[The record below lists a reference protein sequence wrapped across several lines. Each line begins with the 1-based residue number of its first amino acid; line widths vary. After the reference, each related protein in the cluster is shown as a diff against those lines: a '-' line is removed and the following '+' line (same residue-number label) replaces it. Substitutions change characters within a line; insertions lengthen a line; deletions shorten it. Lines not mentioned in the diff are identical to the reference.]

1 MTEVKGLISVAQG
14 EGLNFGNYELDT
26 KTKVSDFEYMGDTYK
41 VKSFK
46 ELTKLEKNELFV
58 YESVPGTVV
67 TDFVMEAN
75 DVSFKVEGYTDTQ
88 IVIGLEPETEYKVM
102 VDGVTTGFVNTNLGG
117 KLVFSTPCT
126 DKAQEVKIFKI
137 NK

>member
-46 ELTKLEKNELFV
+46 ELTKLE
-58 YESVPGTVV
+58 
-67 TDFVMEAN
+67 
-75 DVSFKVEGYTDTQ
+75 
-88 IVIGLEPETEYKVM
+88 
-102 VDGVTTGFVNTNLGG
+102 
-117 KLVFSTPCT
+117 
-126 DKAQEVKIFKI
+126 
-137 NK
+137 

>member
-1 MTEVKGLISVAQG
+1 
-14 EGLNFGNYELDT
+14 
-26 KTKVSDFEYMGDTYK
+26 
-41 VKSFK
+41 
-46 ELTKLEKNELFV
+46 
-58 YESVPGTVV
+58 
-67 TDFVMEAN
+67 MEAN

-88 IVIGLEPETEYKVM
+88 IAIGLEPETEYKVM

-126 DKAQEVKIFKI
+126 DKAQEVKIFRI

>member
-1 MTEVKGLISVAQG
+1 MTEVKGLISIS
-14 EGLNFGNYELDT
+14 ENDGLDFGNFKLET

-46 ELTKLEKNELFV
+46 ELTKLERNDLFV

-67 TDFVMEAN
+67 TDFVMGVSE
-75 DVSFKVEGYTDTQ
+75 VSFKLEGYTDTQ
-88 IVIGLEPETEYKVM
+88 IAVGLEPETEYKVM
-102 VDGVTTGFVNTNLGG
+102 IDDVTTGFVDTNLGG
-117 KLVFSTPCT
+117 KLVFSTQCSDQP
-126 DKAQEVKIFKI
+126 QEVKIFKI